1 LSLYI
6 TKHSKFKIKIIC
18 VSLLLLFTIIVLTSP
33 VKGTIKSALN
43 QHLIVPDAGYSWG
56 HFDAAYVL
64 GGSPDSLLLKF
75 RKAALLYK
83 KGTIGTFLVPH
94 RSGIT
99 EYYPQFKRNL
109 KNDEWSV
116 MKLRDLGV
124 PESKIKIVHINEGF
138 FGTYSEAKSISA
150 LVRKRGYRSL
160 LLITAA
166 FHTKRTK
173 LSFQNFLDPGIRLAV
188 VSTDEKVGLLE
199 LLSETLKLQVYRL
212 LLLSSRDSGAVMAA
226 SYYAN
231 HCSF

>member
-1 LSLYI
+1 MSRPLLYTGFFLI
-6 TKHSKFKIKIIC
+6 GILVILAT
-18 VSLLLLFTIIVLTSP
+18 P

-43 QHLIVPDAGYSWG
+43 QHLIAPDAGYSWG
-56 HFDAAYVL
+56 HFDAGYVL

-83 KGTIGTFLVPH
+83 KGTIGTILVPH

-150 LVRKRGYRSL
+150 LVRKRGYGSL

-166 FHTKRTK
+166 FHTKRTR
-173 LSFQNFLDPGIRLAV
+173 LSFQNFLDPGVRLAV
-188 VSTDEKVGLLE
+188 VSTDEKVGLFE

-212 LLLSSRDSGAVMAA
+212 FLLSRKDRGSITGASHFPNVV
-226 SYYAN
+226 YL
-231 HCSF
+231 